1 MEDDEHE
8 DPKEGKGG
16 VKKRSKQ
23 EAEDENEA
31 PRSAKG
37 KGHKKAEEEEDREPE
52 EAPKPKVKARK
63 SAQEEEEPDSTE
75 HFEVSKARRK
85 PCLRKAVEEEDGE
98 QEEAP
103 KPKGHPFTTPEPK
116 RLGSAAS
123 LGTPSGLEAAMAYGL
138 QLQADGS
145 GEVTVSGLARKDSSG
160 KLSRV
165 TCLTDEQKELIRK
178 MNDASELDVKERRM
192 YYRALDRR
200 MQDKDLPVGVLSKF
214 HAAAGSHKKK
224 QLGYVPGD
232 GLYMYILYICI

>member
-1 MEDDEHE
+1 MQDRPYHE
-8 DPKEGKGG
+8 GFFMMYHVRASRPM
-16 VKKRSKQ
+16 RQISSITLT
-23 EAEDENEA
+23 AA
-31 PRSAKG
+31 
-37 KGHKKAEEEEDREPE
+37 
-52 EAPKPKVKARK
+52 ARLI
-63 SAQEEEEPDSTE
+63 SLQW
-75 HFEVSKARRK
+75 RR
-85 PCLRKAVEEEDGE
+85 
-98 QEEAP
+98 
-103 KPKGHPFTTPEPK
+103 
-116 RLGSAAS
+116 
-123 LGTPSGLEAAMAYGL
+123 GLEAAMAYGL